1 MLFRFENLK
10 VRRTWKIILLI
21 LSVLSICFFSTC
33 GKSAQ
38 TTKPTE
44 LIDFL
49 RIEPG
54 IPDTISVDELFYTKK
69 YRLRFDANP
78 NIDIRYESRL
88 NQLVLIPDSSFSGLT
103 LVNFTQRGHAMTIP
117 VIVNKKTGVI
127 FRYRPENPNAK
138 VFVMGNFNNWSR
150 TETEM
155 SDADGD
161 GIFTRDVF
169 LEDGVYEYQ
178 FVVDKKEIRDPM
190 NPEKTDNGFGAFN
203 SLLRV
208 ASPDKQNVPNLYF
221 LPQTDST
228 KLLFALQT
236 SIPDDSLKIVVLRD
250 NSNYDSTPTLQDGVV
265 TIDLAPIAKTN
276 KIVTL
281 RVVATYHNQ
290 PGNIITVW
298 LKNGKLLEDS
308 DAFLWQDATIYSLMI
323 DRFADG
329 DTLNNR
335 PIKHPLLDPR
345 ANFQG
350 GDFSGIIQKIEAGYF
365 DSLGINTIWISPVNK
380 TTNLAYQ
387 EFPEPRRYFSGYH
400 GYWPISP
407 DETEPRFGTIQQF
420 QKLVDTAH
428 RHHIKVLLDF
438 VSNHIHIEHPWWTEH
453 RDWFSPLYLPDGS
466 KNLRRWD
473 EYRLTTWFD
482 TYIPTIDYAGSP
494 SAINA
499 MTDNAVWWLKTAQI
513 DGFRHDAT
521 KHVSEVFWKRL
532 TRKIKDRI
540 NPEKEAPVYQIG
552 ETYGGLG
559 LIKSY
564 VNNGMLDAQFNFEQ
578 YFTLR
583 RIITDPNGDFRDLAS
598 SIQKVFEVFGYN
610 HVMGNIVDNLDQVR
624 IMAFLDDDLTMSD
637 NGTERAW
644 QEPPV
649 VVDHAAAFFK
659 EQMLMTYM
667 LTVPGIP
674 VILYGDEFGMTGA
687 NDPDNRRMM
696 RFGNQLTRFEK
707 QQLKAIS
714 KLIKI
719 RNSHPA
725 LRRGDYLPLFS
736 AKDVLV
742 YSRGDAKERFIVALN
757 KSGKPQRIDL
767 SLPEWISGNGLKSA
781 INDRSLTIKDHKVS
795 LTVPPY
801 SGDIFLIND

>member
-1 MLFRFENLK
+1 SNR
-10 VRRTWKIILLI
+10 LI
-21 LSVLSICFFSTC
+21 
-33 GKSAQ
+33 
-38 TTKPTE
+38 
-44 LIDFL
+44 
-49 RIEPG
+49 
-54 IPDTISVDELFYTKK
+54 
-69 YRLRFDANP
+69 
-78 NIDIRYESRL
+78 
-88 NQLVLIPDSSFSGLT
+88 LIPDSSFSGLT
-103 LVNFTQRGHAMTIP
+103 LVNFRQRGQEMTIP
-117 VIVNKKTGVI
+117 VIVNKKTGVT
-127 FRYRPENPNAK
+127 FRYRPENRNAK
-138 VFVMGNFNNWSR
+138 VYVMGNFNNWSR
-150 TETEM
+150 SQTEM
-155 SDADGD
+155 FDADGD
-161 GIFTRDVF
+161 GTFTRDVF

-178 FVVDKKEIRDPM
+178 FVVDKKEIRDPV

-221 LPQTDST
+221 LQQTDST
-228 KLLFALQT
+228 KLSFALQ
-236 SIPDDSLKIVVLRD
+236 SSVPGDSLKIFVLQD
-250 NSNYDSTPTLQDGVV
+250 NSIYGSEPVLQNNIVN
-265 TIDLAPIAKTN
+265 IDLTPIKKMT

-281 RVVATYHNQ
+281 RIVATYHNQ

-298 LKNGKLLEDS
+298 LKNGKPLSDS

-329 DTLNNR
+329 DTSNNR
-335 PIKHPLLDPR
+335 PVKHPLLDPR

-350 GDFSGIIQKIEAGYF
+350 GDFTGIIQKIESGYF

-387 EFPEPRRYFSGYH
+387 EWPEPHRYFSGYH

-420 QKLVDTAH
+420 QKLVNTAH
-428 RHHIKVLLDF
+428 KHDIKVLLDF

-453 RDWFSPLYLPDGS
+453 RDWFSSLYLPDGS

-482 TYIPTIDYAGSP
+482 TYIPTIDYDGSP
-494 SAINA
+494 SAVST
-499 MTDNAVWWLKTAQI
+499 MTDNAVWWLETAQI

-532 TRKIKDRI
+532 TRQIKERI
-540 NPEKEAPVYQIG
+540 NPEKVTPVYQIG
-552 ETYGGLG
+552 ESYGGLG

-583 RIITDPNGDFRDLAS
+583 RIVTDPNGDFRDLAA

-624 IMAFLDDDLTMSD
+624 IMAFLDEDLTMSD

-649 VVDHAAAFFK
+649 TVDHAAAFFK
-659 EQMLMTYM
+659 EQMLMTYL

-696 RFGNQLTRFEK
+696 RFDDQLTRFEK
-707 QQLKAIS
+707 QQLKIIS
-714 KLIKI
+714 KLVNI
-719 RNSHPA
+719 RNSHTA
-725 LRRGDYLPLFS
+725 LRRGDYFPLFS
-736 AKDVLV
+736 SKDILV
-742 YSRGDAKERFIVALN
+742 YSRGDAKERFIVTLN
-757 KSGKPQRIDL
+757 KSGIPQKIDL
-767 SLPEWISGNGLKSA
+767 QLPSWIDANNLKST
-781 INDRSLTIKDHKVS
+781 INGRSLMINDHKVS
-795 LTVPPY
+795 LNLSAY
-801 SGDIFLIND
+801 SGDILRIGG